1 SSALPVPTSRPLHL
15 LKTGK
20 QPSKPQWPTSP
31 CAARWTKSPSATRSS
46 ARRSTMP
53 PSLSRPGNKRQKA
66 NLYGQRSEALAA
78 FFLQLKFYRI
88 RDRRYKTPG
97 GEIDVVAERG
107 GTIVFVEVKS
117 RLKAASEA
125 EALEAI
131 NQARIIR

>member
-1 SSALPVPTSRPLHL
+1 
-15 LKTGK
+15 
-20 QPSKPQWPTSP
+20 
-31 CAARWTKSPSATRSS
+31 
-46 ARRSTMP
+46 MP

-97 GEIDVVAERG
+97 GEIDIVAERG
-107 GTIVFVEVKS
+107 GTIVSVEVKS

-131 NQARIIR
+131 NQARIIRAAEHWLSRHPREAEKSCRFDVIFLAPGRWPRHLINAFDAGA